1 VEREDTEER
10 IHSPVEEDEQ
20 AWLLAAAAAAAA
32 AALPKVLQGYGRAL
46 LRHADVLRAE
56 TEGCVIV

>member
-1 VEREDTEER
+1 MEREDTEER

-20 AWLLAAAAAAAA
+20 AWLLAAAAAAAT
-32 AALPKVLQGYGRAL
+32 LPKVPQGYGRAL
-46 LRHADVLRAE
+46 LRHADILRAE